1 MSRPAW
7 LEDSPRWQARV
18 AAGAGQ
24 AVDAFR
30 ARTPAK
36 RLASTEDIIHGA
48 FFLMDNRAA
57 NGIDLELDG
66 GIQLV

>member
-1 MSRPAW
+1 M
-7 LEDSPRWQARV
+7 

-30 ARTPAK
+30 ARTPTR
-36 RLASTEDIIHGA
+36 RLATVADVVHGA
-48 FFLMDNRAA
+48 FFLMDNRAV

-66 GIQLV
+66 GVQLV